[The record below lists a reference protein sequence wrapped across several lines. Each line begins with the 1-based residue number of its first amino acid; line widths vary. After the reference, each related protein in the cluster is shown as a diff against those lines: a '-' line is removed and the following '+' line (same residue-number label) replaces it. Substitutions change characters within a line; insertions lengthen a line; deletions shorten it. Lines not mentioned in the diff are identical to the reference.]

1 MQKPVFD
8 SVWFKVGGVALVLLF
23 LAIINL
29 PERAG
34 AMMSGGIT
42 SGSGGGMSGDMGG
55 GMTGGSGSG
64 MGSGMTGGSS
74 GGMGMG
80 SGSDNGGGMSG
91 QTPAGSSM
99 MRGSGQGTAN
109 DRAHPGNTTSTEP
122 KD

>member
-34 AMMSGGIT
+34 AMM
-42 SGSGGGMSGDMGG
+42 GGGMGN
-55 GMTGGSGSG
+55 GMTGGSGGG
-64 MGSGMTGGSS
+64 MGNGMTGGSG
-74 GGMGMG
+74 GGMGMSSG
-80 SGSDNGGGMSG
+80 SGNGGGMSG

-109 DRAHPGNTTSTEP
+109 DRAHPGNTTSAEP
-122 KD
+122 KN